1 MSSARGREV
10 LVAYDG
16 GLCTLTINRPE
27 KRNALTRAMLTM
39 LEETIRR
46 IAADESVRVLIVCG
60 AGPAFCSGLDLGE
73 MAAQRADGE
82 AEMRPI
88 EEVFAALDACPQ
100 PTIAAIQGDAVAG
113 GCELGLHCDLRVAA
127 DTARF
132 TMPVA
137 KFGLAPPV
145 NFTWKLIDAVGLAR
159 TKEMLFTGE
168 PMGAHEALACN
179 LVNRVVPAGRLGDT
193 VEQLARRISANA
205 PLAIRAIKAFV
216 QRSLDF
222 RHVIRRDD
230 LDEFDRRIRQSAD
243 LEEGLAARRERRP
256 PVFQGK

>member
-1 MSSARGREV
+1 VSGATEREV
-10 LVAYDG
+10 LVDDDG
-16 GLCTLTINRPE
+16 GVCTLTINRPA
-27 KRNALTRAMLTM
+27 KRNALTRAMLTT
-39 LEETIRR
+39 LEAAIRH
-46 IAADESVRVLIVCG
+46 IAAAENVRVLIVRG
-60 AGPAFCSGLDLGE
+60 AGTAFCAGLDLQE
-73 MAAQRADGE
+73 MATQRAEGE

-88 EEVFAALDACPQ
+88 EDVFAALDACPQ

-113 GCELGLHCDLRVAA
+113 GCELGLHCDLRIAA

-145 NFTWKLIDAVGLAR
+145 NFTWKLVDAVGLAR
-159 TKEMLFTGE
+159 AKEMLFTGE
-168 PMGAHEALACN
+168 PMAAEEALACN
-179 LVNRVVPAGRLGDT
+179 LVNRVVPASRLAET
-193 VEQLARRISANA
+193 TEELARRIAANA

-230 LDEFDRRIRQSAD
+230 LDDLDRRIRQSAD
-243 LEEGLAARRERRP
+243 LEEGLAAKRERRP